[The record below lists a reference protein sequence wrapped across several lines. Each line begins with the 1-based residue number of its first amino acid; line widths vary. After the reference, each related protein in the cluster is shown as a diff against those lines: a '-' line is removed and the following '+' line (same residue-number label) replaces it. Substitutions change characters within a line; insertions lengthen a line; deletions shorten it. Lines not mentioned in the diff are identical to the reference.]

1 MQVWWCRDRPDRS
14 LRSRLVVVRK
24 GRRSSD
30 WSYESKAGVGQD
42 FCDSVSI
49 LKEDLDDRRLTGLLC
64 NGGSSVERTGP

>member
-49 LKEDLDDRRLTGLLC
+49 LKEGFR
-64 NGGSSVERTGP
+64 